1 MTRVESLTR
10 PFRANNVTEDA
21 GVIVDGSNGSGGR
34 RTSMTGTFL
43 VYRMLRDLV
52 DSLHPLN
59 CCGHVDVSVG
69 RHGAW
74 TAHKLSELSLSFTVS
89 IPFLWNGLF
98 GNVLTTE
105 DPLGISSEET
115 ASCGKFSV
123 SLRDKSLVNDDIL

>member
-34 RTSMTGTFL
+34 RTSMTGTLL

-74 TAHKLSELSLSFTVS
+74 TAHKYRDCFYPSRS
-89 IPFLWNGLF
+89 PFPFSG
-98 GNVLTTE
+98 
-105 DPLGISSEET
+105 T
-115 ASCGKFSV
+115 AF
-123 SLRDKSLVNDDIL
+123 LVMY